1 MKKFFSSPQQI
12 ILYISIITTIIS
24 LFGWAKSVGY
34 NDNVYKNLR
43 FESPA
48 QTQKVIEWTNRE
60 DKLIFENDLD
70 KKILD
75 IKKEFYGSDTLIL
88 IRHNVDFGKLYT
100 IIEKNAELSNST
112 NLIVQKLLDI
122 QLKKITKN

>member
-43 FESPA
+43 FESSA

-100 IIEKNAELSNST
+100 IIEKNAELNNST
-112 NLIVQKLLDI
+112 NLIVHKLLDI
-122 QLKKITKN
+122 QLKKNH

>member
-43 FESPA
+43 FESSA

-100 IIEKNAELSNST
+100 IIEKNAELNNST
-112 NLIVQKLLDI
+112 NLIVHKLLDI
-122 QLKKITKN
+122 QLKKNY